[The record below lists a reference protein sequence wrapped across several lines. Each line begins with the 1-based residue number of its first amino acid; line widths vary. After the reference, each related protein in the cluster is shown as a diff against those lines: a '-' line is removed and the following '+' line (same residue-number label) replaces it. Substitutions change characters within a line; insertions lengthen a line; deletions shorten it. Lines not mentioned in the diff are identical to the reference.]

1 MKKTTIFGLTASQFV
16 ELMCILDKNKAS
28 LNEVILFGSR
38 AKGDYKPAS
47 DIDLAVDYKAN
58 TISLDQQFEE
68 STLPFMVDIVDI
80 KLCRDKKIYQH
91 VLSDGIMLI
100 KNHLEEKNWMS
111 LALLNEKLDDFN
123 SALMRLE
130 EAIEKDIYKDDMYL
144 DATIQRFEFCYELCW
159 KLMKAYLKYVG
170 IDVNSPRSAFREAF
184 KEGLISEVS
193 IWLKMLDK
201 RNLTSHTYH
210 EDMAKDVYYAV
221 KDDFYDLLEG
231 FRDKISILVKEL
243 LK

>member
-1 MKKTTIFGLTASQFV
+1 MKATTIFGLTARQFV
-16 ELMCILDKNKAS
+16 ELMRILDKNKSS

-38 AKGDYKPAS
+38 ARGDYKPTS
-47 DIDLAVDYKAN
+47 DIDLAVDYKDDI
-58 TISLDQQFEE
+58 ISLDQQFEE

-91 VLSDGIMLI
+91 ILSDGIMLF
-100 KNHLEEKNWMS
+100 NHHLKERNWMS

-123 SALMRLE
+123 SALTRLE

-159 KLMKAYLKYVG
+159 KLIKAYLKYVG
-170 IDVNSPRSAFREAF
+170 IDVNSPRAAFREAF

-210 EDMAKDVYYAV
+210 EDMAKDVYYAI
-221 KDDFYDLLEG
+221 KDDFYDLLVG
-231 FRDKISILVKEL
+231 FRCKISSLVREL